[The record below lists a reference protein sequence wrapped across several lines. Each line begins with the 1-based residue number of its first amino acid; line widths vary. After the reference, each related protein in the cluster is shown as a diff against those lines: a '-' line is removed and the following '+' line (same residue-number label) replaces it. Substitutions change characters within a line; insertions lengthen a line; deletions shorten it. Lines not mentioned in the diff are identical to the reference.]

1 MRARRAAPTG
11 GLFAFVALAS
21 FTAVAAALVS
31 QHAYGMQPCAWCVLQ
46 RLIFLALGAVAL
58 LGLAW
63 RGRTGSLVA
72 AADGLLLAL
81 CGLAS
86 ALWQHFVAARSASCN
101 LTLADRI
108 VSTTKL
114 DTLLPDVFEARA
126 SCADAAVALFGV
138 PYAFWAA
145 ALFVLC
151 ALALMQAIRVAAR

>member
-1 MRARRAAPTG
+1 MRARRVAPTG

-21 FTAVAAALVS
+21 FAAVAAALVS

-46 RLIFLALGAVAL
+46 RLIFLAVGAVAL
-58 LGLAW
+58 LGLVW

-72 AADGLLLAL
+72 AAGGLLLAL
-81 CGLAS
+81 CGLPS
-86 ALWQHFVAARSASCN
+86 ALWQHFVAAHSASCN

-114 DTLLPDVFEARA
+114 DILLPDVFEARA
-126 SCADAAVALFGV
+126 SCADAAVELFGV

-151 ALALMQAIRVAAR
+151 ALALVQAIRVAAR